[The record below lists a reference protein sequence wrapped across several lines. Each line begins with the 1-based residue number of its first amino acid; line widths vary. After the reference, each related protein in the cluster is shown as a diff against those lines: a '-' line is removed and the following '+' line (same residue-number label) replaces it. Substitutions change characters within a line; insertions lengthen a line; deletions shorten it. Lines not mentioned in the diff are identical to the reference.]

1 MIVYDKDL
9 YWVKVK
15 DGKLVDINSILDGSL
30 RLAIVVADKNIVH
43 VLTEHNYNS
52 QFKLEDVTKQ
62 TIKLVSSNA
71 TDLLDKNNAHI
82 SKFYKNGKVRN
93 IFKKAVKTNGI
104 LSEEQIQKLEMEQAK
119 YYQNNRELKDEEKTL
134 LKMKQRIF
142 NKYPTQYK

>member
-62 TIKLVSSNA
+62 TIKLV
-71 TDLLDKNNAHI
+71 
-82 SKFYKNGKVRN
+82 
-93 IFKKAVKTNGI
+93 
-104 LSEEQIQKLEMEQAK
+104 
-119 YYQNNRELKDEEKTL
+119 
-134 LKMKQRIF
+134 
-142 NKYPTQYK
+142 